1 MNEFTAQLNLPIVI
15 DEVDYSKYQLLN
27 KKQIR
32 CENTILKQDTHDWL
46 KSQLSLEIQWLEIFC
61 LMPYNKH
68 IIHCDGHEI
77 DTKAKINYIIGGE
90 GSSMMWYEAADE
102 NKIVKGISK
111 ANTRYL
117 TIAEKDAVEVYSK
130 QLQGFNIVNVGR
142 LHTVKNKADHRYCI
156 SMAVADSTS
165 KLRLDYSE
173 LVDRCREYI

>member
-1 MNEFTAQLNLPIVI
+1 MNEFTTQLNFPVII
-15 DEVDYSKYQLLN
+15 DEVDFTLYLSQN

-32 CENTILKQDTHDWL
+32 CTSSILKQDTHDWF
-46 KSQLSLEIQWLEIFC
+46 KNHLSIEIQWLEVFC
-61 LMPYNKH
+61 LTPYNKH

-77 DTKAKINYIIGGE
+77 DTKAKINYIVGGE
-90 GSSMMWYEAADE
+90 GSSMIWYEAADE

-130 QLQGFNIVNVGR
+130 QLQGFNIVNVGA
-142 LHTVKNKADHRYCI
+142 LHTVKNKANHRYCI
-156 SMAVADSTS
+156 SMAIADAVT
-165 KLRLDYSE
+165 KNRLDYSE

>member
-1 MNEFTAQLNLPIVI
+1 MNEFTVQLNLPIVI

-32 CENTILKQDTHDWL
+32 CKNTILKQDTHDWL
-46 KSQLSLEIQWLEIFC
+46 KNHLFLEIQWLEIFC

-77 DTKAKINYIIGGE
+77 DTKAKINYIAGGE
-90 GSSMMWYEAADE
+90 SSSMIWYNAADE

-117 TIAEKDAVEVYSK
+117 TIDEKDAVEVYSK
-130 QLQGFNIVNVGR
+130 QLQGFNIVNVGS
-142 LHTVKNKADHRYCI
+142 LHTVKNKANNRYCI
-156 SMAVADSTS
+156 SMAIADSTS
-165 KLRLDYSE
+165 KQRLDYRE